1 MARKEDRPSKCDP
14 DRWLSTMEEALE
26 KLERGETSGIVARE
40 ASVSP
45 VAPFVYAP
53 SAPERNALRDRRS
66 PGKAGKTRRL
76 TMRAGSRRS
85 KSAGARMRSSARQIG
100 TRKRAGRSAWPSK
113 QRCSRLL
120 QRRSGECLRSVAAL
134 PAGTRRRRPASP
146 RPQRRRQLRRRG
158 RRRRCRNALPRRGAK
173 RKPRRG
179 CKKLLRDFLRSLS
192 ICPLPQKL
200 AQHARYFVQ
209 FCLLLVQLLLQ
220 EGQRVLLIRSHRPRL
235 R

>member
-1 MARKEDRPSKCDP
+1 
-14 DRWLSTMEEALE
+14 
-26 KLERGETSGIVARE
+26 
-40 ASVSP
+40 
-45 VAPFVYAP
+45 
-53 SAPERNALRDRRS
+53 
-66 PGKAGKTRRL
+66 
-76 TMRAGSRRS
+76 MRAGSRRS

-120 QRRSGECLRSVAAL
+120 RRRSGECLRSVAAL

-179 CKKLLRDFLRSLS
+179 CKKLLEISSYTSVLSRRSSPSMLDILSSFASCWFSCSFRRANGSCSSAVTVLVFAENVDFVLDHLS
-192 ICPLPQKL
+192 MPTNACTS
-200 AQHARYFVQ
+200 
-209 FCLLLVQLLLQ
+209 CT
-220 EGQRVLLIRSHRPRL
+220 RL
-235 R
+235 RFSWPV